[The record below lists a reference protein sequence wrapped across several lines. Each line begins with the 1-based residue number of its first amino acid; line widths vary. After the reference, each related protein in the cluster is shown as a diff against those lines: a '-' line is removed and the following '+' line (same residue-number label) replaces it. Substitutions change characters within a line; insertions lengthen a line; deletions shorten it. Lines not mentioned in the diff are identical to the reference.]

1 MGARLMEFCCVCYDM
16 SALTDTLEIL
26 MQTNPEQLSV
36 MLHTLSSVTTFLS
49 TDNHSGNSV
58 M

>member
-1 MGARLMEFCCVCYDM
+1 MEYCYVCYDL

-26 MQTNPEQLSV
+26 LQTNPEQLSV
-36 MLHTLSSVTTFLS
+36 TLHTLSSVTTFLS
-49 TDNHSGNSV
+49 TDNRSGNSV

>member
-1 MGARLMEFCCVCYDM
+1 MDARLIEFCCVCYDM
-16 SALTDTLEIL
+16 PALTDTLEIL
-26 MQTNPEQLSV
+26 LQTNPEQLSV
-36 MLHTLSSVTTFLS
+36 ILHTLSSVTTFLS